1 MSDQRQRL
9 SKKYKDV
16 AERADVESGN
26 GVKFSRDTR
35 FNDSESDVEDNVGK
49 LANQKC

>member
-1 MSDQRQRL
+1 MSDQTQTL
-9 SKKYKDV
+9 SKNDREMV
-16 AERADVESGN
+16 ERADVESGN